1 MVLYVLQT
9 SYEFLNHTILAQ
21 NMEEELHLLRQ
32 QALRTLPSPSVSDS
46 FVCLVFLHET
56 LALRRYYSD
65 KLLECSLWPLVVWL
79 LHGSATD
86 SSEMWKSWEP
96 WVVVTWRLPSFL
108 ITFPFQ
114 PEFRI

>member
-46 FVCLVFLHET
+46 FVCLVFCM
-56 LALRRYYSD
+56 R
-65 KLLECSLWPLVVWL
+65 LWLSVDTI
-79 LHGSATD
+79 AT
-86 SSEMWKSWEP
+86 SY
-96 WVVVTWRLPSFL
+96 
-108 ITFPFQ
+108 
-114 PEFRI
+114 